1 MDSTAKGENKY
12 NEYEYDDGIIN
23 WKIKLYINKEEIIIE
38 ATDAITMLEIY
49 KNAFTLSSLYE
60 KDDIFKK
67 AKTLENAISFLI
79 HYFENKKINIK
90 KDIKNNCLI
99 IQIKYNI
106 DFFGE
111 NIIEL
116 SLSKI
121 EIDINLKAQKA
132 LDISLKFNKEI
143 IDLKKENTELKQKV
157 KELEIKLNDLTEKFQ
172 NIFEKKL
179 ETKKL
184 FNNNKS
190 KICETDEEIEFL
202 KKMLPNKKL
211 NLLYRATEHGD
222 SVSTF
227 HSMCDNKGENIVFY
241 KTNKNKKFGGH
252 SCKSWKSSG
261 GWNND
266 NDDPNFFL
274 FNLTTKK
281 HYKPSDNYFKNH
293 SSLFSHGSYGP
304 IFGPDNWW
312 IGVVNGSGTILGNG
326 YGYEHSGI
334 QHMNINNG
342 GYEFTGESSFTCVE
356 VEVYQVIE

>member
-1 MDSTAKGENKY
+1 MKSTQKGEINQH
-12 NEYEYDDGIIN
+12 EYEYDDGKIN

-38 ATDAITMLEIY
+38 ATDTITMLELY
-49 KNAFTLSSLYE
+49 KNAFSLSSLYE
-60 KDDIFKK
+60 KDDLFKK
-67 AKTLENAISFLI
+67 AKTLDSAISFLM
-79 HYFENKKINIK
+79 HYFENKKIQIQ

-106 DFFGE
+106 EFFGE

-116 SLSKI
+116 PLTKI
-121 EIDINLKAQKA
+121 EIDNNLKAQKA
-132 LDISLKFNKEI
+132 LDISIKFNKEI
-143 IDLKKENTELKQKV
+143 ITLKKENSELKQKV
-157 KELEIKLNDLTEKFQ
+157 KELELKLNDLNEKFQ
-172 NIFEKKL
+172 NFIGKKL
-179 ETKKL
+179 EIRKL

-190 KICETDEEIEFL
+190 KICQTEEEIEFL

-227 HSMCDNKGENIVFY
+227 HSRCDNKGENIVFY
-241 KTNKNKKFGGH
+241 KTNKSKKFGGH

-274 FNLTTKK
+274 FNLTTMKQ
-281 HYKPSDNYFKNH
+281 YKPSDNYFKNH
-293 SSLFSHGSYGP
+293 SSLYTHSSYGP
-304 IFGPDNWW
+304 IFGPDNQW
-312 IGVVNGSGTILGNG
+312 IGVVNGSGTILGSG
-326 YGYEHSGI
+326 YGYEHNNI
-334 QHMNINNG
+334 QHMNINNE